1 MPRYRPPELSTAER
15 AASARY
21 AFEQKQIVLKRFR
34 KLGLEWGIFVGALFG
49 VIGGGLQM
57 RGWENPLLGWAITT
71 FVLSGIGGLMG
82 YFLYD
87 MLFGTQIRAA
97 LDAQGLGADFG
108 GGGDGAGG
116 GDGGG
121 DGC

>member
-1 MPRYRPPELSTAER
+1 MPRYRPPELSTEER

-57 RGWENPLLGWAITT
+57 KGWEHPLLGWATAT
-71 FVLSGIGGLMG
+71 FVFSGIGGVMG
-82 YFLYD
+82 YLLYD
-87 MLFGTQIRAA
+87 ILFGTQIRAA
-97 LDAQGLGADFG
+97 LDAEDLGADFG
-108 GGGDGAGG
+108 GGADGAGG

-121 DGC
+121 DGS

>member
-49 VIGGGLQM
+49 VLGGGLQM
-57 RGWENPLLGWAITT
+57 KGWESPLLGWAITT

-97 LDAQGLGADFG
+97 LDAEGLGADFG

-116 GDGGG
+116 GGGGG
-121 DGC
+121 DGS

>member
-1 MPRYRPPELSTAER
+1 MPRYRPPQHSSAGR

-21 AFEQKQIVLKRFR
+21 AFEQKQIVLRRFR

-57 RGWENPLLGWAITT
+57 KGWESPLFGWAIATCL
-71 FVLSGIGGLMG
+71 FAGIGGVMG
-82 YFLYD
+82 YLLYD
-87 MLFGTQIRAA
+87 LLFGTQIRAA
-97 LDAQGLGADFG
+97 LDAEGFGADFG

-116 GDGGG
+116 GGG
-121 DGC
+121 DGDGT

>member
-1 MPRYRPPELSTAER
+1 MPRYRQPELSTAER

-34 KLGLEWGIFVGALFG
+34 KLGLEWGLFVGALFG

-57 RGWENPLLGWAITT
+57 KGWESPLLGWAIAT
-71 FVLSGIGGLMG
+71 FVLSAIGGLMG
-82 YFLYD
+82 YLLYD

-97 LDAQGLGADFG
+97 LGAEGLGADVG
-108 GGGDGAGG
+108 GGGDGAGA

-121 DGC
+121 DGS